1 LPNVQ
6 KIISVRAMRLLV
18 FLVLLTLAAMPRA
31 IQAAD
36 AEGCADLKLFPRLE
50 GCVIVECSAKHHDPF
65 DAGDGGG
72 APVDADINALSYSC
86 TLADTQKLAHD
97 FDAQLRKTGYQNIVQ
112 DKSEV
117 STILTARKGSQWVRW
132 SGSSEDG
139 VAAYVLSTANGS
151 REKFKA
157 EACGQSQVPSPL
169 KQCEVVDCASKLED
183 SVGMRTSLKA
193 ETSLT
198 GNVQTLTLACPTM
211 NAAQA
216 FSTVEGE
223 LRTSGFE
230 ILFSDREHP
239 ESAWVTGRAGKRW
252 VELASARDGE
262 SVSYALT
269 MVPSAEVLTEPKPEP
284 APVSRA
290 TAEPAPVAAPTP
302 APAPEPKPA
311 SAPKPEPAPVETAA
325 TPVIPSAPEPP
336 VSPVAPAAAAPA
348 NVQFIPPKVILQVPI
363 EPTHDRI
370 YSVVGDVVI
379 NMLVDVDEDGRVA
392 NAVLTGHITKDVLRL
407 ESAALEAVKHWR
419 FEPALQDGRIVPAV
433 KIGVQMHFRGRPW
446 RF

>member
-1 LPNVQ
+1 
-6 KIISVRAMRLLV
+6 MRLLV
-18 FLVLLTLAAMPRA
+18 FVLLTLAAMPRA

-86 TLADTQKLAHD
+86 PLADTQKLAHD

-139 VAAYVLSTANGS
+139 VAAYALSTANGS
-151 REKFKA
+151 NEKFKA

-198 GNVQTLTLACPTM
+198 GNVQTLTLACPLL

-230 ILFSDREHP
+230 ILFSDHEHP

-284 APVSRA
+284 APVSTA
-290 TAEPAPVAAPTP
+290 SAEPAPVAAPTP

-311 SAPKPEPAPVETAA
+311 SAPKPEPAPEEAAA
-325 TPVIPSAPEPP
+325 TPVISSAPEPP
-336 VSPVAPAAAAPA
+336 ASPVTPGATAPA
-348 NVQFIPPKVILQVPI
+348 NTQFVPPKVIQQVPI
-363 EPTHDRI
+363 EATHDRI
-370 YSVVGDVVI
+370 YSVVGDIVI
-379 NMLVDVDEDGRVA
+379 NMLVDVDEDGRVT
-392 NAVLTGHITKDVLRL
+392 NAVLTGHITKDVLKL
-407 ESAALEAVKHWR
+407 ESAAMEAVKRWR
-419 FEPALQDGRIVPAV
+419 FEPALQDGRIVSAV
-433 KIGVQMHFRGRPW
+433 KISVQLHFRGRPW

>member
-1 LPNVQ
+1 
-6 KIISVRAMRLLV
+6 MRLLV
-18 FLVLLTLAAMPRA
+18 FLVLLTLAVMPRA

-36 AEGCADLKLFPRLE
+36 AEGCVDLKQFPRLE
-50 GCVIVECSAKHHDPF
+50 GCLIVECSAKHHDPF
-65 DAGDGGG
+65 DAGDSGGG
-72 APVDADINALSYSC
+72 APLDADINALSYSC
-86 TLADTQKLAHD
+86 PLADTQKLAHD

-132 SGSSEDG
+132 SGSAEDG
-139 VAAYVLSTANGS
+139 VAAYALSTANGS
-151 REKFKA
+151 SEKFKA

-211 NAAQA
+211 NAVQA

-262 SVSYALT
+262 SISYALT
-269 MVPSAEVLTEPKPEP
+269 MVPSAEVLTEPKPDS
-284 APVSRA
+284 APVSTA
-290 TAEPAPVAAPTP
+290 AAEPAPVP
-302 APAPEPKPA
+302 APAPVPTPEPKPA
-311 SAPKPEPAPVETAA
+311 SAPQSEPAPVETAA
-325 TPVIPSAPEPP
+325 TPVVPSVSEPP
-336 VSPVAPAAAAPA
+336 VSPVTPAATATA
-348 NVQFIPPKVILQVPI
+348 NAQFIPPKVIFQVAI

-370 YSVVGDVVI
+370 YSVVGDI
-379 NMLVDVDEDGRVA
+379 IISLLVDVDEDGRVT
-392 NAVLTGHITKDVLRL
+392 NAVLTGHITKDVLKL
-407 ESAALEAVKHWR
+407 EGAAVEAVKHWR
-419 FEPALQDGRIVPAV
+419 FEPAQQDGRIVPAV
-433 KIGVQMHFRGRPW
+433 KIAVQMHFRGRPW

>member
-1 LPNVQ
+1 
-6 KIISVRAMRLLV
+6 MRLLV
-18 FLVLLTLAAMPRA
+18 FVLLTLAAMPSA

-72 APVDADINALSYSC
+72 APLDADINALSYSC
-86 TLADTQKLAHD
+86 PLADTQKLAHE
-97 FDAQLRKTGYQNIVQ
+97 FDAQLRRTGYQNIVQ

-139 VAAYVLSTANGS
+139 VAAYALSTANGS
-151 REKFKA
+151 SEKFKA

-198 GNVQTLTLACPTM
+198 GNVQTLTLTCPLL
-211 NAAQA
+211 NPAQA
-216 FSTVEGE
+216 FFTVEGE

-284 APVSRA
+284 APVFTA
-290 TAEPAPVAAPTP
+290 AAEPAPIATPKP

-311 SAPKPEPAPVETAA
+311 TAPKPEPAPVETAA
-325 TPVIPSAPEPP
+325 TPASMPAAPSVPEPP
-336 VSPVAPAAAAPA
+336 VSPVAHEATAQ
-348 NVQFIPPKVILQVPI
+348 VHTQFVPPKVILQVPI
-363 EPTHDRI
+363 EATHDRI

-379 NMLVDVDEDGRVA
+379 NMLVDVDADGSVS
-392 NAVLTGHITKDVLRL
+392 NAVLTGHITKDVLKL

>member
-1 LPNVQ
+1 
-6 KIISVRAMRLLV
+6 MRLPV
-18 FLVLLTLAAMPRA
+18 FVLLTLAAMPRA

-86 TLADTQKLAHD
+86 PLADPRKLAHD

-112 DKSEV
+112 DKSDV
-117 STILTARKGSQWVRW
+117 STTLTAKKGSQWVHW

-139 VAAYVLSTANGS
+139 VAAYALSTANGS
-151 REKFKA
+151 SEKFKA

-216 FSTVEGE
+216 FATLEGE
-223 LRTSGFE
+223 LRTSGFD

-284 APVSRA
+284 AAIPTA
-290 TAEPAPVAAPTP
+290 AAEPTPVPLPKP
-302 APAPEPKPA
+302 APAPEPKEA
-311 SAPKPEPAPVETAA
+311 AAPKPEPAPVETAA
-325 TPVIPSAPEPP
+325 TPVVPSLPEPP
-336 VSPVAPAAAAPA
+336 VPPVAAAAA
-348 NVQFIPPKVILQVPI
+348 ASTNAHFIPPKVLSQVPI
-363 EPTHDRI
+363 EATHDRI

-379 NMLVDVDEDGRVA
+379 SMLVDVDEDGRVTS
-392 NAVLTGHITKDVLRL
+392 AVLTGHITKDVLKL
-407 ESAALEAVKHWR
+407 EGAAVEAVKHWR

-433 KIGVQMHFRGRPW
+433 KIAVQMHFRGRPW

>member
-1 LPNVQ
+1 
-6 KIISVRAMRLLV
+6 MRLLV
-18 FLVLLTLAAMPRA
+18 FVLLTLAAMPRA

-72 APVDADINALSYSC
+72 GAPLDADINALSYSC
-86 TLADTQKLAHD
+86 PLADTQKLAHD
-97 FDAQLRKTGYQNIVQ
+97 FDAQLRRTGYQNIVQ

-139 VAAYVLSTANGS
+139 VAAYALSTANGS
-151 REKFKA
+151 SEKFKA

-269 MVPSAEVLTEPKPEP
+269 MVPSAEVLTEPKPEL
-284 APVSRA
+284 APVSTA
-290 TAEPAPVAAPTP
+290 AAEPAPVAAPTP

-311 SAPKPEPAPVETAA
+311 SAPKLEPAPVETAA
-325 TPVIPSAPEPP
+325 TPVIPSVPDPP
-336 VSPVAPAAAAPA
+336 VFPVAPGATAPA
-348 NVQFIPPKVILQVPI
+348 NAHFIIPKVILQVPI

-379 NMLVDVDEDGRVA
+379 SMLVDVDEDGRVT
-392 NAVLTGHITKDVLRL
+392 NAVLTGHITKDVLKL

>member
-1 LPNVQ
+1 
-6 KIISVRAMRLLV
+6 
-18 FLVLLTLAAMPRA
+18 
-31 IQAAD
+31 
-36 AEGCADLKLFPRLE
+36 
-50 GCVIVECSAKHHDPF
+50 
-65 DAGDGGG
+65 
-72 APVDADINALSYSC
+72 
-86 TLADTQKLAHD
+86 
-97 FDAQLRKTGYQNIVQ
+97 VQ
-112 DKSEV
+112 DKSDV
-117 STILTARKGSQWVRW
+117 STTLTAKKGSQWVHW
-132 SGSSEDG
+132 SSSSEDG
-139 VAAYVLSTANGS
+139 VAAYALSTANGS
-151 REKFKA
+151 NEKFKA
-157 EACGQSQVPSPL
+157 EACGQSQLPSPL

-198 GNVQTLTLACPTM
+198 GNVQTLTLACPMM

-230 ILFSDREHP
+230 ILFSDRERP

-284 APVSRA
+284 APVSTA
-290 TAEPAPVAAPTP
+290 AAEPAPVAEPT
-302 APAPEPKPA
+302 PAPEPKSA

-325 TPVIPSAPEPP
+325 TPASMSAAPSVPEPP
-336 VSPVAPAAAAPA
+336 VSTVAREVTAPVHA
-348 NVQFIPPKVILQVPI
+348 QFVPPKVILQVPI

-379 NMLVDVDEDGRVA
+379 SMLVDVDEDGRVT
-392 NAVLTGHITKDVLRL
+392 NAVLTGHVTKDVLKL
-407 ESAALEAVKHWR
+407 EGAAVEAVKHWR